1 MNGRLGL
8 GLAPEDIDVLVERT
22 EGWPTGLSL
31 AALLLRGTADRHG
44 FTARFGASSRLVI
57 DFLVP
62 EALEAHDP
70 PMLWPRGLSP
80 SIARRLPL
88 R

>member
-1 MNGRLGL
+1 M
-8 GLAPEDIDVLVERT
+8 LVERT

-44 FTARFGASSRLVI
+44 FTARFGAPPSRLVI

-70 PMLWPRGLSP
+70 PMQALMLRSSDPPNGCP
-80 SIARRLPL
+80 ARCAMR
-88 R
+88 